1 MSAIIRPY
9 VPEDARAVLAV
20 NEASLPAVN
29 SIDTSELDDLARQS
43 VATLVAVE
51 KDTLLGV
58 LICLAQTARY
68 DSRNFAWLK
77 ENQ

>member
-58 LICLAQTARY
+58 LICLDQTARY